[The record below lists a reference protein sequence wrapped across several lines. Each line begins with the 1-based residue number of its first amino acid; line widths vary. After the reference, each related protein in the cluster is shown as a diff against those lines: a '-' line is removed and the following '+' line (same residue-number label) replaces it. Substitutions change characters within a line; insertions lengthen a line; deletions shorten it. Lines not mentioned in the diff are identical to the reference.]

1 MVDVGDARS
10 ESKLRNSCSEYLT
23 AEVQKV
29 LACCVAR
36 LKKNA
41 ATTFHYKWPALIS
54 RVASFLFS
62 FLIIYIKKTQ
72 LARGMLSLSIN
83 VRI

>member
-1 MVDVGDARS
+1 MIFFVCILYRRLQIHTNNKMVDVGDARS

-41 ATTFHYKWPALIS
+41 ATTFHYNKL
-54 RVASFLFS
+54 ASGP
-62 FLIIYIKKTQ
+62 
-72 LARGMLSLSIN
+72 R
-83 VRI
+83 